1 MGSEVRS
8 IEQKGG
14 KRMPQ
19 SPGGMI
25 RPYHSKLAV
34 LYRIMDGV
42 WIASS
47 LWLVCWLYSI
57 TWQVHY
63 SMAIAWTVVGF
74 YFLAEIGDLYHSWRG
89 VSLRQETVRVWT
101 VWLGV
106 MLGLLLLA
114 YTAKVSAHYSRR
126 IILTWFIVAPLFLSA
141 WRIGLRLFLREMRKR
156 GRNSRTVAIAGAG
169 DLGTRVARKILE
181 APWLGMRLVGFY
193 DDGKPIG
200 YRPLVA
206 ESVQVEGNM
215 EDLCKHARDGR
226 IDLIYTALPMRSV
239 DRMKELVT
247 HLADT
252 TASVYV
258 IPDIFI
264 FDLLHARWT
273 TLGGIPAISI
283 FESPFYEVDGWI
295 KRLEDLVLGSL
306 ILLLVSIPMLIIAI
320 GVKLS
325 SPGPIIFRQR
335 RYGLDGR
342 EIEVWKF
349 RTMTVCEDG
358 PYVPQAKRGDSRVTR
373 FGAFLRRTSLDEL
386 PQFINVLQGRM
397 SIVGPRPHAVAHN
410 EQYRQVI
417 YGYMLRHKVKPGIT
431 GLAQVN
437 GWRGE
442 TDTLEKMQKRVEY
455 DLEYIRNWSL
465 GLDLKIILLTIFK
478 GFTGKNAF

>member
-1 MGSEVRS
+1 MEIEIVAKQNMGSRVRH
-8 IEQKGG
+8 
-14 KRMPQ
+14 

-34 LYRIMDGV
+34 LYRIFDGA
-42 WIASS
+42 WIAGS
-47 LWLVCWLYSI
+47 LWILCWLYQGQWQINYSI
-57 TWQVHY
+57 VAAW
-63 SMAIAWTVVGF
+63 AIGF
-74 YFLAEIGDLYHSWRG
+74 FYLFAEGCDLYRSWRSA
-89 VSLRQETVRVWT
+89 SLRQEVVKVWFA
-101 VWLGV
+101 WLGV
-106 MLGLLLLA
+106 LMGLLFLA
-114 YTAKVSAHYSRR
+114 YITKTSAQYSRR
-126 IILTWFIVAPLFLSA
+126 IILSWFTIAPLALNI
-141 WRIGLRLFLREMRKR
+141 WRIGVRLFLREMRKR
-156 GRNSRTVAIAGAG
+156 GYNTRTVAIAGAG
-169 DLGTRVARKILE
+169 DLGSHLAHKILE
-181 APWLGMRLVGFY
+181 ARWMGLRLIGFY
-193 DDGKPIG
+193 DDKKPVG
-200 YRPLVA
+200 YRPLST
-206 ESVQVEGNM
+206 ESVQVKGNL
-215 EDLCKHARDGR
+215 EDLCNHARMEK
-226 IDLIYTALPMRSV
+226 IDLLYIALPMRAV
-239 DRMKELVT
+239 DRMKELLNN
-247 HLADT
+247 LADT
-252 TASVYV
+252 TTSVYI

-273 TLGGIPAISI
+273 NLGGIPAISI

-295 KRLEDLVLGSL
+295 KRLEDLILGSL

-325 SPGPIIFRQR
+325 SPGPVIFRQR

-342 EIEVWKF
+342 EIVVWKF

-410 EQYRQVI
+410 EQYRQII